1 MPLLLNSLAV
11 GDQPRAPSPQNLSFV
26 LRFIPYSCDCLGAMP
41 SLSFPDSAGISG
53 RSPLHLPL
61 QKAPGLRTALPPLF
75 VHLPL
80 PLRSLFLHPLQKS
93 SRVSCHLVLFSQGSH
108 RTVTSD
114 LPLLFLH
121 GLGKT
126 WPTFAWCQ
134 PRSPGLPPP
143 PWGWWEL
150 LPCHLSSFLIAAAG
164 VTGLCRAAPC
174 ESAQWGQPPLPA
186 LARLSSDSLTS
197 PLPPPHSGEEVQPA
211 LDGDGDACVCG

>member
-1 MPLLLNSLAV
+1 ML
-11 GDQPRAPSPQNLSFV
+11 
-26 LRFIPYSCDCLGAMP
+26 

-53 RSPLHLPL
+53 LSPLHLPL
-61 QKAPGLRTALPPLF
+61 QKAPGLCTALPPLF

-80 PLRSLFLHPLQKS
+80 PLHSLFLHPLQKS

-114 LPLLFLH
+114 LPLLFLR

-134 PRSPGLPPP
+134 LRSPGLSPPP
-143 PWGWWEL
+143 RGQWEL
-150 LPCHLSSFLIAAAG
+150 ILCHLPSFLITAAG

-174 ESAQWGQPPLPA
+174 ESAQWGQASPPCPCQA
-186 LARLSSDSLTS
+186 
-197 PLPPPHSGEEVQPA
+197 QK
-211 LDGDGDACVCG
+211 